1 MSFAIYADGSA
12 ASEKISLEAGAS
24 LKFDLNTR
32 KELSI
37 AQGIFLTPS
46 YNSGDCSCDNV
57 VLEAHYSVYFAPLAD
72 TANAFVVKNVVVDVV
87 YGKTETDACTVAK
100 HFQ

>member
-24 LKFDLNTR
+24 LKFDLNTH

-37 AQGIFLTPS
+37 AQGTFLTPS

-57 VLEAHYSVYFAPLAD
+57 VLEAHYNVYFAPLAD
-72 TANAFVVKNVVVDVV
+72 TPNAFEVKNVVVDVV
-87 YGKTETDACTVAK
+87 YGKTESDACTEAK
-100 HFQ
+100 HF